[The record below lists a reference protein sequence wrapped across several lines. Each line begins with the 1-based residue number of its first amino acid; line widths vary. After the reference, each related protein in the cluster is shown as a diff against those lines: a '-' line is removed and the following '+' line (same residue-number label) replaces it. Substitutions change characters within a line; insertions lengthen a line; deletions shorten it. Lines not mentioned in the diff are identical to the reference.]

1 VMDQF
6 IGKVGVLSN
15 YLQDVSSMLCTRQ
28 RWTYGATA
36 RNKYGKAVATY
47 SASAVRWSLGGA
59 IAVVERRYCYDTD
72 STLLLLELLRTVA
85 PDAIRRSNMDNLH
98 VIEWLNT
105 QGYDAVMKALERA
118 TTVVDSILEFKGAE
132 GEVD

>member
-1 VMDQF
+1 MNQS
-6 IGKVGVLSN
+6 IRRLCVLSY
-15 YLQDVSSMLCTRQ
+15 YLQDVSSLLCTHK

-59 IAVVERRYCYDTD
+59 IAVAEHRYCYDTD

-85 PDAIRRSNMDNLH
+85 PDAIKRSNMDNLH

-118 TTVVDSILEFKGAE
+118 ITVVDSIRELREAE
-132 GEVD
+132 SEVG